1 MDVST
6 VALNMTFLMTLG
18 IGFLIFLAHVLI
30 FTTMLMMA
38 GAAHLTALTF
48 TALWNRLRMAGVPNY
63 QTTDPGLLVIGKRGW
78 PRLFLS
84 LGYDAREQRPRRE
97 H

>member
-6 VALNMTFLMTLG
+6 VALNMTFLMTLS

-30 FTTMLMMA
+30 FTAMLMMA

-48 TALWNRLRMAGVPNY
+48 TALWNWLRMAGVPNY
-63 QTTDPGLLVIGKRGW
+63 RSRPARDRETRLAKAFPKPG
-78 PRLFLS
+78 
-84 LGYDAREQRPRRE
+84 PRR
-97 H
+97 HGTTAS